1 MVVNRN
7 LTLDLFLQ
15 QTGATEGYAKIM
27 FTDMYNSIFAECR
40 NIEKDYELY
49 YQLEYEDIRHYLRKR
64 YNVMKDDVE
73 KIIEIK
79 KRNPNYTIIAYDS
92 SSSGNGCL
100 DSLMFENK
108 LVQRIENILL
118 NEHI

>member
-92 SSSGNGCL
+92 SSSGNGCS